1 MAVSTKVDNVKSV
14 KITESISNGTSSKDR
29 LLSKTI
35 KKTSRKEWANNIKK
49 TISKYKEKE
58 DVAVLYD
65 FLDDSD
71 LKY

>member
-1 MAVSTKVDNVKSV
+1 MVSIKVDNVKSV

-29 LLSKTI
+29 LLLKTI